1 MATTTTKELE
11 DLLAAAAAG
20 SWNKKREA
28 LKHMRTYKTRR
39 SDVVVRYGQDLLKSA
54 GSLGDEVWTVYEQV
68 CVAAVDCHNYEL
80 AESCLEKLS
89 TRFQDSRR
97 VRRLEGLLAE
107 AKRDWSRAE
116 QVYKDILQD
125 DPTSAVARKRQAC
138 IARAKGNVPEAIKLI
153 NAYLEDQCGDQSAWL
168 ELGKLYAEQ
177 HRYKQALFC
186 YEELIALNHQNP
198 QNHIR
203 YAEMLYTEGVATSNS
218 ELLITSRKY
227 FAQALDLKIRNN
239 LRALYGL
246 CSAAQAVHS
255 CKGADQEALGENAE
269 VYAWGVEALT
279 AVYKAQCPTKLPL
292 IEATFPA
299 EL

>member
-1 MATTTTKELE
+1 MASATTTTKEL
-11 DLLAAAAAG
+11 DLLLADAANG
-20 SWNKKREA
+20 SWSKKREA
-28 LKHMRTYKTRR
+28 LKHMRTHKTRR
-39 SDVVVRYGQDLLKSA
+39 SDVVVLYGQDLLKSA

-68 CVAAVDCHNYEL
+68 CVAAVDCHQYEL
-80 AESCLEKLS
+80 AESCLVKLS

-107 AKRDWSRAE
+107 ARRDWSRAE

-168 ELGKLYAEQ
+168 ELAKLYAEQ

-203 YAEMLYTEGVATSNS
+203 YAEMLYTEGVASKNGD
-218 ELLITSRKY
+218 LLITSRKY

-239 LRALYGL
+239 IRALYGL
-246 CSAAQAVHS
+246 CSAAQAVHA
-255 CKGADQEALGENAE
+255 CKTVDQEAQGENA
-269 VYAWGVEALT
+269 VNQNSAALPCEANSFENKILDIS
-279 AVYKAQCPTKLPL
+279 VGS
-292 IEATFPA
+292 I
-299 EL
+299 